1 MANGLDA
8 DPETYLHRIGRTGRF
23 GRVGVALTFVHDK
36 NSWNQLNDIATYFK
50 TDLVPIDTSDWDA
63 VEELIQKVI
72 KSSRAGKTTQE
83 MNDIVAG
90 DA

>member
-1 MANGLDA
+1 MANGLDP

-36 NSWNQLNDIATYFK
+36 NSWNQLKAIMEYFK
-50 TDLVPIDTSDWDA
+50 TDAVPIDTSDWDA
-63 VEELIQKVI
+63 VEELIQRVI
-72 KSSRAGKTTQE
+72 KSSRAGKTTEE
-83 MNDIVAG
+83 MNAIVSG